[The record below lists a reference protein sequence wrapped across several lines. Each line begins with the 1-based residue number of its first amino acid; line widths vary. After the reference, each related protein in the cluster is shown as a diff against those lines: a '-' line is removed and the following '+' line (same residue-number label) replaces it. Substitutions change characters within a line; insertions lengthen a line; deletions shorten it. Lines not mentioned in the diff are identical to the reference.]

1 MTKRAITKRGG
12 RRRAAPRRTA
22 LQTKLDDR
30 YGRTALP
37 WRRRAF
43 WIGVAVFAVAAIA
56 YLVWITLQNSLD
68 DISIAETG
76 YLVVDERAVTVSFQ
90 ATPPSGARFACAI
103 QALDEDFGVVGW
115 RVVEY
120 APFPET
126 TRSFTERVPTLA
138 LATTGTVKECWT
150 I

>member
-1 MTKRAITKRGG
+1 MTEPAPAVRGRA
-12 RRRAAPRRTA
+12 RRAFPPRTQ
-22 LQTKLDDR
+22 LQEKLDDR
-30 YGRTALP
+30 YGRTWRP
-37 WRRRAF
+37 WRRRLF
-43 WIGVAVFAVAAIA
+43 WASVAVFSAAAIA
-56 YLVWITLQNSLD
+56 FLSWITLRNSLD

-90 ATPPSGARFACAI
+90 ATPPAGARFACAI

-115 RVVEY
+115 RVIEY
-120 APFPET
+120 APFNET
-126 TRSFTERVPTLA
+126 TRSFTERIPTLA

>member
-1 MTKRAITKRGG
+1 MNERALTMRGGG
-12 RRRAAPRRTA
+12 RRAASQRTA

-30 YGRTALP
+30 YGRTSRP
-37 WRRRAF
+37 WRRRVF
-43 WIGVAVFAVAAIA
+43 WIGVTVFAAAAIA
-56 YLVWITLQNSLD
+56 YLVWITLRNSLD

-76 YLVVDERAVTVSFQ
+76 YLVVDERAVAVSFQ
-90 ATPPSGARFACAI
+90 ATPPSGVRFACAI

-120 APFPET
+120 DPFPET

>member
-12 RRRAAPRRTA
+12 RRRAAPQRTA
-22 LQTKLDDR
+22 LQKKLDDR
-30 YGRTALP
+30 YGRTSLP

-43 WIGVAVFAVAAIA
+43 WISVAVFAVAAIA

-90 ATPPSGARFACAI
+90 ATPPSGAR
-103 QALDEDFGVVGW
+103 
-115 RVVEY
+115 
-120 APFPET
+120 
-126 TRSFTERVPTLA
+126 
-138 LATTGTVKECWT
+138 
-150 I
+150 